1 MADRH
6 EIDNGYVSRHRRRR
20 SLRTP
25 CAWQLSSR
33 ASRYGRGGS
42 HGNPSSIAASWSPP
56 TRPSDKSDWT
66 SPRQVRGDDV
76 MVLPH
81 AAHSDPAQYL
91 SCPPR
96 LRLPQRRAGRRRKL
110 DWIRMDMVG
119 TGLPVPLVTR
129 LATRPCRR
137 LCPLVGVGPALPHI
151 LTITFNAVLPS
162 IAAYP
167 SGTPRRPTVMSK
179 TGDGS
184 SVPARTSSI
193 SSSM

>member
-1 MADRH
+1 MVLGQKRKPCMESTEPTEGLQVVRSCRRGAVMECGRSPRASVRGKLRILDGEQVRRLRVLHVGLGTCRH
-6 EIDNGYVSRHRRRR
+6 RHGGRRTLNKRKEFLVSR
-20 SLRTP
+20 
-25 CAWQLSSR
+25 
-33 ASRYGRGGS
+33 
-42 HGNPSSIAASWSPP
+42 
-56 TRPSDKSDWT
+56 
-66 SPRQVRGDDV
+66 
-76 MVLPH
+76 
-81 AAHSDPAQYL
+81 
-91 SCPPR
+91 PR

-110 DWIRMDMVG
+110 DWIRIDMVG

-129 LATRPCRR
+129 LATRPCRM
-137 LCPLVGVGPALPHI
+137 LCPLIGLGPALPQI
-151 LTITFNAVLPS
+151 LTITFNAVLSS